1 MCVCVYMYVC
11 ICICMYAAGVRTQ
24 DFAHAREVFCHQV
37 TQALVGIDLISHV
50 GFILQAQNAFRTFYS
65 VT

>member
-1 MCVCVYMYVC
+1 
-11 ICICMYAAGVRTQ
+11 MYAAGVRTQ